1 MSTFY
6 HGKLP
11 ASCPRCK
18 KKLPLGEISCYNC
31 GLRLSKDP
39 SYKQKR
45 KALMTYLI
53 CIILVGAIFAGFF
66 FHSAGISLSSIFAK
80 GTPRPTA
87 VPYPSPRGTPLFS
100 DNFVSDTTGWNLQSS
115 PGNYAVTL
123 NNGTLTMQVSK
134 NQLLWE
140 LLPGEKTYSNFT
152 LTVNATLA
160 QGDPNNGYGVY
171 IRGTANSKTDMANYY
186 RFELYGDGSYAIFK
200 GAVDANGVS
209 ATTKLVDYTLNP
221 AIKKQGSLNKIMI
234 IAKGASLSFI
244 VNGQL
249 LKTVTNDS
257 YASGTIALFV
267 SNLPQAKPGAQ
278 VQFTQFA
285 IYPPQA

>member
-1 MSTFY
+1 
-6 HGKLP
+6 
-11 ASCPRCK
+11 
-18 KKLPLGEISCYNC
+18 
-31 GLRLSKDP
+31 
-39 SYKQKR
+39 
-45 KALMTYLI
+45 
-53 CIILVGAIFAGFF
+53 
-66 FHSAGISLSSIFAK
+66 
-80 GTPRPTA
+80 
-87 VPYPSPRGTPLFS
+87 
-100 DNFVSDTTGWNLQSS
+100 
-115 PGNYAVTL
+115 
-123 NNGTLTMQVSK
+123 
-134 NQLLWE
+134 
-140 LLPGEKTYSNFT
+140 
-152 LTVNATLA
+152 
-160 QGDPNNGYGVY
+160 
-171 IRGTANSKTDMANYY
+171 Y

-221 AIKKQGSLNKIMI
+221 AIKKQGGLNKIMI

-249 LKTVTNDS
+249 LKTITNNS